1 MFCGFL
7 RLTEKGIVS
16 WQKKYEDTQTVC
28 AQAESDGDWKMIL
41 LSRKRNVC
49 YRFVKM
55 RVADE
60 LPGRLTVVCCM
71 YLLRRD
77 ISNPC
82 QFLSSIRRKRE
93 IHGRGKQWGS
103 VLASF
108 MAIYHYN
115 RTRVNILRY
124 PGKRYI
130 LIHSKTMT
138 SHLHNSVPLRVSP
151 FSKGEKK
158 LNMTSRQSNSGWVC
172 FRESLQARAA
182 YHFSTIRE
190 ADIR

>member
-1 MFCGFL
+1 
-7 RLTEKGIVS
+7 
-16 WQKKYEDTQTVC
+16 
-28 AQAESDGDWKMIL
+28 
-41 LSRKRNVC
+41 
-49 YRFVKM
+49 M

-151 FSKGEKK
+151 FSKGKK
-158 LNMTSRQSNSGWVC
+158 KNSTWPPDSQIVDEFASVNLYRLELLTIFQQSGKRISDNLFAHSAGHFVVVQVLAC
-172 FRESLQARAA
+172 RESSEEPC
-182 YHFSTIRE
+182 STWLS
-190 ADIR
+190 